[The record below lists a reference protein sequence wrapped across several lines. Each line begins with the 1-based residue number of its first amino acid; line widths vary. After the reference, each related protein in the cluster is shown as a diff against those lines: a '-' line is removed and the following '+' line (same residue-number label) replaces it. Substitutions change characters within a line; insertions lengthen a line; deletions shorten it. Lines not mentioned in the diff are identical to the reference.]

1 MISCS
6 PVTTESELVSEE
18 DDGEHTT
25 VSTSTLQMNF
35 VALSYRLQSLR
46 ESRLAKVAEEV
57 YLAQQTAAAAEAV
70 KDSNQLLRLSSD
82 GGDED
87 ERADEHRP
95 MIKVSKTIATM
106 APTTDLLKEYF
117 DAAIMV
123 GGGGDV
129 MHVLLLECGRIYMD
143 TADLY

>member
-123 GGGGDV
+123 GGGV
-129 MHVLLLECGRIYMD
+129 M
-143 TADLY
+143 